1 MHLLFNLY
9 LPLLPLEALRPSWSE
24 PGPYAVLE
32 KERVVVAAPEA
43 VTLGVRPGLRSGGA
57 AAVAPEA
64 ILLER
69 DVRREREALDAAVLA
84 LYRFTPDIALQPDLG
99 LLLDVGPSLTLF
111 KGVRAL
117 SRQVI
122 DALARLGLT
131 VQLGVAPTAA
141 GAWLLAR
148 TGRLK
153 DGARRTRVLKHST
166 LTRRL
171 DRVPCALLP
180 AAQPHAEWLSG
191 VGASELGALRRLPRA
206 GLIRRTSTQ
215 LADALDRAYGDMPEM
230 HRWLSVPDTFSAM
243 IETYERV
250 EHAEALFD
258 GASRLIL
265 QLIGWLTVRQMA
277 VSTFTLQM
285 VHERGRAAI
294 APTPLTIVLAEP
306 AWEEAHLLRLLRER
320 LARIELTAPVIG
332 LRLEASQLQPLAP
345 PNLTLFP
352 EPGGSRSDMLRLLEL
367 LTARLGPDRVLA
379 PALED
384 DHRPEVYNRWAPAT
398 MKPPTVAAI
407 EESLDRPFWLFKQPI
422 RLIMREDRP
431 FYGSP
436 LTLIRGP
443 ERIEG
448 GWWDDDTAARD
459 YYVAQGTDAA
469 CFWIYQERTGD
480 MQWYLQGLFA

>member
-1 MHLLFNLY
+1 MHLLFSVY
-9 LPLLPLEALRPSWSE
+9 LPLLPLQALRPSWSD
-24 PGPYAVLE
+24 PGPYVVID
-32 KERVVVAAPEA
+32 KERVLVAAPEA
-43 VTLGVRPGLRSGGA
+43 LTLGVRPGMRSGGV

-64 ILLER
+64 IALER
-69 DVRREREALDAAVLA
+69 DMQRERDMLDAAVLA
-84 LYRFTPDIALQPDLG
+84 LYRFTPDIALEPDFG

-111 KGVRAL
+111 KGAPAL
-117 SRQVI
+117 SCHVVG
-122 DALARLGLT
+122 ALARLGLT

-148 TGRLK
+148 RGCLEQ
-153 DGARRTRVLKHST
+153 GQRRARVLKVQT
-166 LTRRL
+166 LIRQL

-191 VGASELGALRRLPRA
+191 VGARDLAALRRLPRV

-215 LADALDRAYGDMPEM
+215 LADALDRAYGDAPEL
-230 HRWLSVPDTFSAM
+230 HRWLSVPDTFAAT

-250 EHAEALFD
+250 EHAEALME

-265 QLIGWLTVRQMA
+265 QLVGWLTVRQLA

-285 VHERGRAAI
+285 LHERGRYAI
-294 APTPLTIVLAEP
+294 APTPLTITLAEP
-306 AWEEAHLLRLLRER
+306 AWEEEHLLRLLKER
-320 LARIELTAPVIG
+320 LAKIELTASVIG
-332 LRLEASQLQPLAP
+332 LRLEASQVQPMAP
-345 PNLTLFP
+345 PNLSLFP
-352 EPGGSRSDMLRLLEL
+352 EPGGSPSDILRLMEL

-379 PALED
+379 PGFEE
-384 DHRPEVYNRWAPAT
+384 DHRPEIYNHWKPAT
-398 MKPPTVAAI
+398 TKPPTMAPI
-407 EESLDRPFWLFKQPI
+407 EEVPHRPFWLFKQPI
-422 RLIMREDRP
+422 RLILRGDRP

-448 GWWDDDTAARD
+448 GWWDDGTAARD
-459 YYVAQGTDAA
+459 YYVGQGTDAA

-480 MQWYLQGLFA
+480 MQWYLHGLFA